1 MQQYMKANAKLTT
14 YNIYVDY
21 GHGVKNKRLYLLSR
35 QNIRT
40 LTQISGVHVCKM
52 AAQSKAQVCGCLPTE
67 IVGSNPTG
75 GMDICLL

>member
-1 MQQYMKANAKLTT
+1 MKANAKLTT

-21 GHGVKNKRLYLLSR
+21 GHGVKNKRLYFLSR

-52 AAQSKAQVCGCLPTE
+52 AVQSKA
-67 IVGSNPTG
+67 
-75 GMDICLL
+75 